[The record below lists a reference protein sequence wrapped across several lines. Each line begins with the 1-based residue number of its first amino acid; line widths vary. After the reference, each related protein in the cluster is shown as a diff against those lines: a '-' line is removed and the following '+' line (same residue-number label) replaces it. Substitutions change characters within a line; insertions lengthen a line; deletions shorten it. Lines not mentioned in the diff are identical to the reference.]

1 MIRKCKISGNDFLSN
16 GEVICDLYLQ
26 AYKLGF
32 EEGKKSVETTT
43 AEAEAETETTT
54 AETENDKM

>member
-43 AEAEAETETTT
+43 VEAETETTT

>member
-26 AYKLGF
+26 AYKVGF

-43 AEAEAETETTT
+43 AEAETETTT